1 MSVGRGFSDSLK
13 CDWCQLNEGIP
24 GIPPARARLLRTGVI
39 LGTSRVCGEA
49 GLLMRRDL

>member
-24 GIPPARARLLRTGVI
+24 GIPPARVSAEDRRDH
-39 LGTSRVCGEA
+39 RVCGEA